1 VQTKWSHVPLTFDA
15 RDVDLRSAPHI
26 DAMVINCS
34 VAGWD
39 LHKVLV
45 DNGSQADIIFLHAF
59 YRMGISHN
67 LLKPSENPLYGF
79 GGKGTFPVGKI
90 ELPLSFG
97 VAPNARSEQ
106 VTFDIVDMV
115 YPYNVIMGRG
125 SINKFEA
132 AIHGLYLCMKI
143 PGPQGV
149 ITVYGNQQTAHNI
162 ERDFVPGQRNVQ
174 CLTTQREV
182 PEATRP
188 TANEHEKAQLQSND
202 GTKTVPLDQA
212 TPKQMVIINKDLTSQ
227 DEERLISCLSRN
239 KDVFAWSAHDLVGVS
254 RTIIEHS
261 LGIDPSVRPK
271 KQRLRKM
278 SDEKTEAAKAEV
290 HRLLE
295 ANFIE
300 PVAYPTWL
308 ANIVMVQK
316 KSGKWRMCI
325 DFTSLNKACPK
336 DNFPL
341 PRIDKI
347 VDSAAGCEV
356 MSLLDCFSGYHQIY
370 MKEEDKASTSF
381 ITPFGT
387 YCFVRMLE
395 GLKNAGSTFSR
406 LTKTVLESQ
415 VGQNIFTYVDDIV
428 VASKNKEDH
437 LADLAETFAN
447 MRDTRL
453 RLNPEKCI
461 FEVCQG
467 KILGYLVLHRGIEA
481 NPTKIHAIIN
491 MMPPQSA
498 RDVQRLT
505 GRLAALNRFIS
516 KSVEQSLP
524 FLKTLRGTK
533 DFAWGPEQ
541 AAAFASLKQHLSEL
555 PTLTSPDPLLPL
567 LLYVAASPH
576 AVSAALV
583 QEQDREGTTRQ
594 CPVYYVSEVLTTS
607 KCNMTELE
615 KIAYA
620 VVMASRKLRHYFEA
634 FKVRVTSDRGLGE
647 LFRNLEASV
656 HIAKWAAELS
666 EYHITFEPRTA
677 IKSQVLAD
685 FIVDWTGSARQQEE
699 PSEKVWTIHCDGA
712 WCHAGAGSAAV
723 ITSPTGV
730 KHRYATCLSFALK
743 SDRCTNNIAE

>member
-1 VQTKWSHVPLTFDA
+1 
-15 RDVDLRSAPHI
+15 
-26 DAMVINCS
+26 
-34 VAGWD
+34 
-39 LHKVLV
+39 
-45 DNGSQADIIFLHAF
+45 
-59 YRMGISHN
+59 MGISHN
-67 LLKPSENPLYGF
+67 LLKPLDNPLYGF

-115 YPYNVIMGRG
+115 YPYNAIMGRG

-132 AIHGLYLCMKI
+132 VIHGWYLCMKI
-143 PGPQGV
+143 LGPQGV
-149 ITVYGNQQTAHNI
+149 ITVYGNQQTARNTK
-162 ERDFVPGQRNVQ
+162 RDFVPGQQNMHY
-174 CLTTQREV
+174 LTTQREV
-182 PEATRP
+182 SEATRP
-188 TANEHEKAQLQSND
+188 TIDEKVKAQLQS
-202 GTKTVPLDQA
+202 TVPLDPA
-212 TPKQMVIINKDLTSQ
+212 TPKQTIVISEDLTSQ
-227 DEERLISCLSRN
+227 DEEKLISYLSRN
-239 KDVFAWSAHDLVGVS
+239 KDVFAWSALDLVGVS
-254 RTIIEHS
+254 RTVIEHS

-278 SDEKTEAAKAEV
+278 SDEKTKAAKAEV

-336 DNFPL
+336 DNFLL

-356 MSLLDCFSGYHQIY
+356 MSLLDYFSSYHQIY
-370 MKEEDKASTSF
+370 MKEEDKASTSS

-387 YCFVRMLE
+387 YCFIRMPE

-406 LTKTVLESQ
+406 LTKMVLESQ
-415 VGQNIFTYVDDIV
+415 VGCNIFTYVDDIV

-447 MRDTRL
+447 MRDACL
-453 RLNPEKCI
+453 RLNLEKCV
-461 FEVCQG
+461 FGVRQG
-467 KILGYLVLHRGIEA
+467 KILGYLVSHRGIEA
-481 NPTKIHAIIN
+481 NSTKIQAIIN
-491 MMPPQSA
+491 MTPPQST

-516 KSVEQSLP
+516 KSAEQSLP
-524 FLKTLRGTK
+524 FLKTPCGAK

-555 PTLTSPDPLLPL
+555 AILTSPDSSLPL

-583 QEQDREGTTRQ
+583 QEQDREGTTWQ
-594 CPVYYVSEVLTTS
+594 CPVYYVSKVLTTS

-615 KIAYA
+615 KNSYA

-647 LFRNLEASV
+647 LFRNPEVSV
-656 HIAKWAAELS
+656 
-666 EYHITFEPRTA
+666 
-677 IKSQVLAD
+677 
-685 FIVDWTGSARQQEE
+685 
-699 PSEKVWTIHCDGA
+699 
-712 WCHAGAGSAAV
+712 
-723 ITSPTGV
+723 
-730 KHRYATCLSFALK
+730 
-743 SDRCTNNIAE
+743 